1 MIAIIGII
9 IVIGAV
15 AGGFGLAKG
24 NFAVLLQPAEFI
36 TIVGA
41 AVGSV
46 LVSTP
51 GNVLSLMSKQLTA
64 VFTGKTVSKENYLEL
79 LKVLFEVF
87 QAGRKG
93 GLMSLE
99 SHAEEPEK
107 SEIFKK
113 YPHFLSNHH
122 AVSFLADSLKI
133 MISGG
138 LPPMEL
144 EALMDGDI
152 EAHHEEVLKPSAAVN
167 KVGDALPGL
176 GIVAA
181 VLGIIITMGSIGGS
195 AAEVG
200 HHVAAALVGTFLGVL
215 LAYGFVGPIASNM
228 ENGAQGEGRYIICMK
243 TALVAYA
250 KGASPLIA
258 IEFGR
263 RSILQAFRPTWNE
276 METSVKGKPGG
287 A

>member
-1 MIAIIGII
+1 MIAIIGFIV
-9 IVIGAV
+9 VIGAV
-15 AGGFGLAKG
+15 CTGYTMAHGS
-24 NFAVLLQPAEFI
+24 FAVLLQPSEFV
-36 TIVGA
+36 TIAGA
-41 AVGSV
+41 AAGSV

-51 GNVLSLMSKQLTA
+51 KDVLSMMVKQISG
-64 VFTGKTVSKENYLEL
+64 VFAGKTVTKANYLEL
-79 LKVLFEVF
+79 LRVLFEVF

-99 SHAEEPEK
+99 SHAEDPEK
-107 SEIFKK
+107 SDIFKK
-113 YPHFLSNHH
+113 YPNFLHNHH
-122 AVSFLADSLKI
+122 AVEFLADSLKV

-144 EALMDGDI
+144 EALMDGDL
-152 EAHHEEVLKPSAAVN
+152 EVHHEEVLKPSAALQ

-181 VLGIIITMGSIGGS
+181 VLGIIITMGAIGGS
-195 AAEVG
+195 AEAVG
-200 HHVAAALVGTFLGVL
+200 KHVAAALVGTFLGVL
-215 LAYGFVGPIASNM
+215 LAYGFVGPMATNM
-228 ENGAQGEGRYIICMK
+228 EHAAHGEGRYIISIK

-258 IEFGR
+258 VEFAR
-263 RSILQAFRPTWNE
+263 RTILQSVRPTWNE
-276 METSVKGKPGG
+276 MESAVKGKPV